1 MNDEDLARELTVLHS
16 DTATKIDAATIEPSG
31 MAGRAMTDL
40 IPVTL
45 EHTFADLTRAL
56 DAMRE
61 AGFITTT
68 PATPTD
74 DVTAPRNQRLTNP
87 RTVFHPINEE
97 TQ

>member
-1 MNDEDLARELTVLHS
+1 
-16 DTATKIDAATIEPSG
+16 
-31 MAGRAMTDL
+31 MTDL

-45 EHTFADLTRAL
+45 KHTFADLTRAL

-74 DVTAPRNQRLTNP
+74 DANAPRDQRVLNP
-87 RTVFHPINEE
+87 RNTFHPTNEE
-97 TQ
+97 TK